1 MQLGL
6 HAASSLLL
14 GKRRWWWP
22 ACRRWTSLCWGR
34 EEGLSSQGEGHGLCP
49 CLRSLWWRASLFL
62 FCVFLP
68 FSAAAIDCS
77 LRVNRLAALLCAAV
91 ASCDSTSGVPFRP
104 AEEWIRQ
111 TSCLS
116 RNVKVFPLLPCIL
129 CSTSRDIFFHPPHS
143 CPPLM
148 WGTHMACRRAQL

>member
-14 GKRRWWWP
+14 GKSRWRWP

-91 ASCDSTSGVPFRP
+91 ASCDSASGVPFRP

-129 CSTSRDIFFHPPHS
+129 CSTSRDIFSIPLTLVLLLCGVHS
-143 CPPLM
+143 
-148 WGTHMACRRAQL
+148 MACYRVQL